1 MSESEPSPPR
11 DSPSSPPAKEQDP
24 DSARNPGAGCI
35 IMIVALL
42 SLGFLV
48 SFGVWNLFK
57 LDREL
62 SKFTEPDARPT
73 PVPDLEANAAAI
85 NVLNSKIE
93 TFKTDQGNK
102 RDASITLTPEEIN
115 LAIAAFAQFG
125 ELRKTFS
132 VKSITK
138 DQIHID
144 ISFPLRGSPTKGD
157 FRYLNGTMIATP
169 ELAGG
174 EIILIVDRVDV
185 PGKTVP
191 DGFLG
196 QLSPYRVTERYLKE
210 EPLGPWMKKLTG
222 LSLAEGTLT
231 LTIKTESEPPGAQ
244 PKKVEAGHLIRAGV
258 LLGAVLLGLIAV
270 AILASKRGKQV
281 N

>member
-1 MSESEPSPPR
+1 
-11 DSPSSPPAKEQDP
+11 
-24 DSARNPGAGCI
+24 
-35 IMIVALL
+35 MIVALC

-62 SKFTEPDARPT
+62 SKFTEPEARPT
-73 PVPDLEANAAAI
+73 PVPDLGANAAAI

-115 LAIAAFAQFG
+115 LAIAAFDQFE

-132 VKSITK
+132 VKSIKK
-138 DQIHID
+138 DQIDFD

-185 PGKTVP
+185 PGKSVP

-196 QLSPYRVTERYLKE
+196 QLSPYRVTERYLE
-210 EPLGPWMKKLTG
+210 EETLGPWMKRLTG

-244 PKKVEAGHLIRAGV
+244 PKKVGPGHLIRAGV

-270 AILASKRGKQV
+270 TILASKRGKQV
-281 N
+281 SS